1 MPTAN
6 DIDTVIASLQSGTNP
21 PPSLYLLQ
29 GPDQQC
35 LLLTGPP
42 SSTTYSTALTTS
54 ENHPVIQRVG
64 VNGFLPGES
73 PTDPPISP
81 YDSPLQL
88 EYLLQNLGISSN
100 GLPPQYI
107 GNVSGERRANGTG
120 LVMQE
125 LLVRELGRLQ
135 AIRDRLQQFQQHQQH
150 QQQNGHNHAQQ
161 QQPAGQQ
168 VRQINLADIL
178 RRIQE
183 GGTHVWLAVRL
194 VIFVV
199 LFSGGASWRRR
210 VMLGALALVIFIWQT
225 GILDTQFTAAR
236 ILYRELFPHTPP
248 PHQPEPSSPVGHHTP
263 RSPSAT
269 AEILVR
275 RHNLRQRTR
284 VREAYETIERL
295 VALFVASLIP
305 GMHERHVRA
314 HEERERAAAAAASQP
329 SVLAAGEQGQREGQ
343 PGDRNMGEGAE
354 ARHRRDPREGVE
366 DAVGGLLAPRL

>member
-6 DIDTVIASLQSGTNP
+6 DINTVIASLQSGTNP

-29 GPDQQC
+29 GPEEQC
-35 LLLTGPP
+35 LLLAGPP
-42 SSTTYSTALTTS
+42 RSTTYSTAPTTS

-73 PTDPPISP
+73 RIDPPMSSS
-81 YDSPLQL
+81 DSPLQL
-88 EYLLQNLGISSN
+88 EYFLQNLGISSY
-100 GLPPQYI
+100 GLHPQHI
-107 GNVSGERRANGTG
+107 DNVSGERRANGTG

-135 AIRDRLQQFQQHQQH
+135 AIRDRLQQFQQHQQQH
-150 QQQNGHNHAQQ
+150 GHNHAQQ
-161 QQPAGQQ
+161 QQQVGQQ

-225 GILDTQFTAAR
+225 GILDTQFAAAR
-236 ILYRELFPHTPP
+236 ILYREMFPHIPQ
-248 PHQPEPSSPVGHHTP
+248 PHHPEPSSPVRRHTP
-263 RSPSAT
+263 FDPSAT
-269 AEILVR
+269 AEIVVR

-284 VREAYETIERL
+284 AREVYETIERV

-314 HEERERAAAAAASQP
+314 HEERERAAAAAASP
-329 SVLAAGEQGQREGQ
+329 PAVLAAGEQAQREGR
-343 PGDRNMGEGAE
+343 PGDGNMGENAE
-354 ARHRRDPREGVE
+354 ARQRLDPHEEVE
-366 DAVGGLLAPRL
+366 VAVGGLLAPRL